1 MRSDDAQPHYDTS
14 EIGTPRD
21 YTDDLYR
28 YYFEVGEV
36 DGRAERII
44 RHFLGEARAAGLHRL
59 THGYELVA
67 PLQVAPDLVRLLA
80 QANIAV
86 YQVVRYAKVAAV
98 R

>member
-1 MRSDDAQPHYDTS
+1 MRSDDARLPYETS

-36 DGRAERII
+36 DGRAERIV
-44 RHFLGEARAAGLHRL
+44 RDFLGEARAASLHRL
-59 THGYELVA
+59 AYGFELVA

-80 QANIAV
+80 QANFAV
-86 YQVVRYAKVAAV
+86 YQVVRYAKVTGSW
-98 R
+98 

>member
-1 MRSDDAQPHYDTS
+1 MRADDARPPYETS

-36 DGRAERII
+36 DGRAERIL
-44 RHFLGEARAAGLHRL
+44 RDFLGEARAAGLHRL
-59 THGYELVA
+59 THGFELVA
-67 PLQVAPDLVRLLA
+67 PLQTAPDLVRLLA

-86 YQVVRYAKVAAV
+86 YQVVRYAKVAGTW
-98 R
+98 